1 MRQSLIRRLLRWSGF
16 MVLAGAGLASAS
28 GLAGAALPPLPTV
41 TTVTVPALPPVL
53 PTTPTVTV
61 APAPP
66 LPLPP
71 PPATPAPVPSLP
83 APPSVPASVPAP
95 PSSATD
101 ESGSSPSEAG
111 GAEGGSTAE
120 TGGGAG
126 ASDGRAET
134 ARSGGVRVRDG
145 AKPGTVTIGFSLR
158 RATTV
163 VLTALGPLP
172 SCAVAAR
179 LVVRGKRG
187 GNAIPFSGR
196 LGRERLDAGTYV
208 LVLRDSTSQ
217 SATRAVVAVTMRG
230 AEPVNAATRASAIA
244 TCFPAHEDRGL
255 AARFDAVVP
264 GERDSA
270 ATEPTR
276 SVAPAPPP
284 EVDEPFVDVRG
295 IAGVEYLADS
305 VSPTVVLVGA
315 LLFLVALAASIG
327 GLVGFVRRHRQSA

>member
-41 TTVTVPALPPVL
+41 ATVTVPALPPVL

-61 APAPP
+61 APTPP

-83 APPSVPASVPAP
+83 APPSVPAGVPAP
-95 PSSATD
+95 PPSAAD

-134 ARSGGVRVRDG
+134 APSGGVRVRDG

-187 GNAIPFSGR
+187 GNAISFSGR

-264 GERDSA
+264 GEPDST
-270 ATEPTR
+270 ATAPTS
-276 SVAPAPPP
+276 SVAPPP